1 MVGMSVWGWYSSV
14 RKVSD
19 LGALKH
25 CSALIV
31 ATVVLSCCVATSS
44 AAAETVYSTI
54 ATVTANHPSISSV
67 RKLQRS
73 ADEDLTEA
81 RSGYFPVITLD
92 GKIGTTKVDQLTG
105 NGGTHTSEIAGGV
118 SVPLYDGMRT
128 RNLTRAAKASQDV
141 AAFEVINQQVKVA
154 FEAAQ
159 VFIDVQRTRE
169 LETVSRANVGR
180 VNDLSRKL
188 AERAKSDPGLRSEI
202 TLGAASVMEAEIED
216 NIASQDA
223 VLAADLFLQLV
234 GRKPNALAQ
243 VNLKSLALPSSMEQ
257 VLQTVTLDHPSVRS
271 ANSEA
276 EKELAKAE
284 ADRSRLHPNI
294 DLVGQIRAGENLD
307 GNIGRDNSSF
317 VGLKMSFKF
326 STGGGEIAHAR
337 SSTLRA
343 EASKDQ
349 VLEAQLRVR
358 KQVLTVWS
366 EWQVANK
373 NYQTIVKRKRNS
385 DEMMRAY
392 EGQFAAGERKL
403 LEFFF
408 VLKEQNEARKAEVNA
423 RYDRILAG
431 FKLLA
436 AMGRM
441 PASG

>member
-1 MVGMSVWGWYSSV
+1 
-14 RKVSD
+14 
-19 LGALKH
+19 
-25 CSALIV
+25 
-31 ATVVLSCCVATSS
+31 
-44 AAAETVYSTI
+44 
-54 ATVTANHPSISSV
+54 
-67 RKLQRS
+67 
-73 ADEDLTEA
+73 
-81 RSGYFPVITLD
+81 
-92 GKIGTTKVDQLTG
+92 
-105 NGGTHTSEIAGGV
+105 
-118 SVPLYDGMRT
+118 MRT
-128 RNLTRAAKASQDV
+128 RNLTRAAKASQEV

-202 TLGAASVMEAEIED
+202 TLGAASVTEAEIEA

-234 GRKPNALAQ
+234 GRKPNALTQ

-276 EKELAKAE
+276 EKEMAKAE

-326 STGGGEIAHAR
+326 STGGGDIAHAR
-337 SSTLRA
+337 SSMLRA

-392 EGQFAAGERKL
+392 EGQFAAGERNL

-441 PASG
+441 PASD